1 MSQNNNNITSPP
13 PAKGGAFSFSFN
25 PFASRV
31 AAVTPREKKLLNPDL
46 NILADNS
53 LAAFVDMLKRNKLR
67 RIVVMTGAGIST
79 SAGIPDFRSPSTG
92 LYANLAKYN
101 LPYPEAVFSINFFRK
116 SPQPFFTLAK
126 ELYPGCFRP
135 TVCHYFIRLLA
146 EEGMLLRCYTQNID
160 TLERVAGIDES
171 YLVEAHGSFASAKCV
186 GKYRKPEPIVVST
199 DVPSLQDETTT
210 SDSDSDIFLE
220 ESDFKACGKEY
231 SQDWVKG
238 HVFDDKIPECE
249 RCQGIVKPNITFFG
263 ESLPKRFH
271 AMTHSDFSQAD
282 ALIVIGTSLQV
293 QPFAGLINRVGAK
306 VPRLLLNMELVGV
319 DDGSK
324 THGFD
329 FEGDRHEYRRDALF
343 LGTADT
349 GCEALADLMGLG
361 DKLKDLVARE
371 HAKLDCDEAADKEKS
386 ASARTES
393 DEKPEVAAAKLVAA
407 AVAVDEVGEILNELK
422 L

>member
-1 MSQNNNNITSPP
+1 
-13 PAKGGAFSFSFN
+13 
-25 PFASRV
+25 
-31 AAVTPREKKLLNPDL
+31 
-46 NILADNS
+46 
-53 LAAFVDMLKRNKLR
+53 MLKTNKLR

-116 SPQPFFTLAK
+116 SPKPFFTLAK

-186 GKYRKPEPIVVST
+186 GKYRKPDPIVST

-220 ESDFKACGKEY
+220 EADFKACGKEY

-271 AMTHSDFSQAD
+271 AMTYSDFSQAD

-319 DDGSK
+319 DDESK

-329 FEGDRHEYRRDALF
+329 FEGDRHYRRDALF

-349 GCEALADLMGLG
+349 GCETLADLMGLG
-361 DKLKDLVARE
+361 DKLKDLVKRE
-371 HAKLDCDEAADKEKS
+371 HAKFDCDEAADKEKS
-386 ASARTES
+386 TPVRQES
-393 DEKPEVAAAKLVAA
+393 EEKPEVAAAEVVAA